1 MNTSRLF
8 MALAAIALTSGCA
21 APGASTPSDPLE
33 SFNRGVYQFND
44 TVDKAIAKPVAQG
57 YDAVMPRPGK
67 VMVSNFFSNLDDVI
81 VTANDLLQLKFHQ
94 AASDGSRFLFNS
106 TFGILGLLD
115 VTSRLEKHDE
125 DFGQTLGYWGVGSGP
140 YIVLPILGPST
151 LRDGVGLYADSRP
164 SKLRRVDH
172 MRTRNQLYITKAISH
187 RAELL
192 EQEKLLDEAVID
204 RYAFIRDAYLLRRQS
219 LVHDGNPP
227 RRKYDEYD
235 DEEDVR
241 QEQAPIPTVPSSGLE
256 QAPSIRP
263 VSVES
268 KPPAMLPVGPQ
279 ASSDQSSLDSPRRN
293 ILKVWV
299 AQQDAIH

>member
-1 MNTSRLF
+1 MKHFRLF
-8 MALAAIALTSGCA
+8 MALAAVALTSGCA
-21 APGASTPSDPLE
+21 APRASNSSDPLE

-57 YDAVMPRPGK
+57 YDAVMPVPGK
-67 VMVSNFFSNLDDVI
+67 IMVSNFFSNLDDVI
-81 VTANDLLQLKFHQ
+81 VTANDLLQLKFNQ

-106 TFGILGLLD
+106 TFGIFGLLE

-151 LRDGVGLYADSRP
+151 LRDSVGLYVDSRP
-164 SKLRRVDH
+164 SKLRRVSH
-172 MRTRNQLYITKAISH
+172 MRTRNQLYITKAISR

-219 LVHDGNPP
+219 LVYDGNPP
-227 RRKYDEYD
+227 RQKYDEYD
-235 DEEDVR
+235 EEDNSEPKPV
-241 QEQAPIPTVPSSGLE
+241 PIPTVPSSKLE
-256 QAPSIRP
+256 QTPTPRP
-263 VSVES
+263 VSIEA
-268 KPPAMLPVGPQ
+268 KPSLPTVGPQ
-279 ASSDQSSLDSPRRN
+279 TRADDQNSFDSPRRN

-299 AQQDAIH
+299 AQQDSLR